1 MLIGLPETRMFI
13 RAELICFTSG
23 WFTVVEFPLFHS
35 QHLLVSGRRPTA
47 QKSITSSIV
56 LKYPRS
62 GHLFFTELYGWIDIL
77 CPWSELCDGEVQDS
91 CPHDTCA
98 RKQRTP
104 HPLLL
109 WRGWHLLP
117 SGTCK
122 VLLIIAVLD
131 NAQGDCCAGKSLS
144 RVCDVPLWAAG
155 RVAAQ
160 HQGRPQDPLHW
171 RLQVPSKC
179 TPHLSWIG

>member
-23 WFTVVEFPLFHS
+23 WN
-35 QHLLVSGRRPTA
+35 
-47 QKSITSSIV
+47 
-56 LKYPRS
+56 S
-62 GHLFFTELYGWIDIL
+62 GHSFILNCCWFQEEGQRHKNQSQALLFWDIQGQDTYSSL
-77 CPWSELCDGEVQDS
+77 NYMVGLIFYICPWSELCDGEVQDS

-179 TPHLSWIG
+179 TPRLSWIG